1 MLLLYDILK
10 TVHVLS
16 VIIWVGGMFFTHFI
30 LRPAVVELDLETRL
44 RLMQGVL
51 RRFFSVVLAV
61 SLLSLASGIWMLGR
75 VAKQTVQAGA
85 GFNMPLAW
93 TIMAVLGV
101 VMVATFFHIR
111 FALFKRFNRYVGGSE
126 WESAG
131 LALAKIRRWVF
142 INLLLGVVI
151 VVVTLLS

>member
-1 MLLLYDILK
+1 MIYDSLK

-16 VIIWVGGMFFTHFI
+16 VIVWVGGMFFTHFI
-30 LRPAVVELDLETRL
+30 LRPAVVELNLETRL

-61 SLLSLASGIWMLGR
+61 SLLSLASGVWMLGR
-75 VAKQTVQAGA
+75 VAKQSVQAGA

-101 VMVATFFHIR
+101 VMVAMFFHIR
-111 FALFKRFNRYVGGSE
+111 FALFKRFNRFVSATE
-126 WESAG
+126 WETAD
-131 LALAKIRRWVF
+131 LALTKIRGWVF
-142 INLLLGVVI
+142 INFLLGVVI

>member
-1 MLLLYDILK
+1 MLYDILK

-16 VIIWVGGMFFTHFI
+16 VIVWVGGMFFTHFI
-30 LRPAVVELDLETRL
+30 LRPAVIELDLETRL

-51 RRFFSVVLAV
+51 GRFFNVVLAV
-61 SLLSLASGIWMLGR
+61 SLLSLASGVWMLGR

-101 VMVATFFHIR
+101 VMVAMFFHIR
-111 FALFKRFNRYVGGSE
+111 FALFKRFNRLVGSSE

-131 LALAKIRRWVF
+131 LVLTKIRRWVF
-142 INLLLGVVI
+142 INLILGVVI

>member
-1 MLLLYDILK
+1 MILLYDILK

-16 VIIWVGGMFFTHFI
+16 VIICVGGMFFTHFI

-61 SLLSLASGIWMLGR
+61 SLLSLASGVWMLGR

-131 LALAKIRRWVF
+131 LALTKIRRWVF